1 MSSTWSPGRSRNPS
15 DGCSSPDPSTAASA
29 GTPFARPRWCCRPR
43 PESCTTR
50 APSPSS
56 HPSTASRPPVCMRH
70 VQKTPSP
77 LPTKTN
83 PKATGSSS
91 AGARRCS
98 YRRTPR
104 DLRYSNS
111 GTTLCH
117 RSPQGPSSPSVDLGN
132 STPASSSMASHGTT
146 PRTSPSPL
154 PQLPGQSASSPAP
167 WRLEL
172 TVPQWLLWPR
182 RASASKTATGR
193 PRRPSTSAAQ
203 AAPPAAGR
211 RRANLRQRPTTVRP
225 RG

>member
-1 MSSTWSPGRSRNPS
+1 MSSTWSPGRCRNPS

-29 GTPFARPRWCCRPR
+29 GTPFARHRWYCRPP
-43 PESCTTR
+43 PESCTIR

-56 HPSTASRPPVCMRH
+56 PPSTASRPPACMRH
-70 VQKTPSP
+70 VQGTPSP

-91 AGARRCS
+91 AGARRCNC
-98 YRRTPR
+98 RRTPR
-104 DLRYSNS
+104 DPRYSNS

-117 RSPQGPSSPSVDLGN
+117 RSPQCPSSPSVDLGN
-132 STPASSSMASHGTT
+132 SRPASSSMASHGTR
-146 PRTSPSPL
+146 PRTSPSP

-167 WRLEL
+167 RRLGL
-172 TVPQWLLWPR
+172 TVPQWSLWPR
-182 RASASKTATGR
+182 RPSASRTTTGR
-193 PRRPSTSAAQ
+193 PGRPSTSAAQ
-203 AAPPAAGR
+203 VAPAAGR